1 MTGANPSSHMP
12 SAFVTGATG
21 LLGNNLVRALV
32 ARGVRVKALAR
43 SREKAQR
50 QFADTPSVE
59 IIAGDMSDVAAFA
72 DTLRGVD
79 MLFHTAAYFR
89 EGYTAGGGDHA
100 AIMQR
105 INVEGT
111 AALLPVAYVA
121 GVRRMVHTSSTV
133 TLYGPRGS
141 LINET
146 MLRAEHETNDYGRSK
161 IRTDRE
167 IDRFLSA
174 HPDMFVAFILPGW
187 MMGPG
192 DIGPTSAG
200 QLVMDFVR
208 GKLPGIPP
216 STFAVTD
223 ARDVAEAMIAAERN
237 GRRGERYIA
246 AGPEISM
253 KALFAKLERV
263 SGVRSPTFQVPMPLL
278 YALAGLN
285 ELRARVSGKQALINM
300 ETARFVASERYRT
313 SYDLSKTTRE
323 LGVAFRPV
331 EETLRDVIAWYREHG
346 WLNDAPALKVALKS
360 A

>member
-1 MTGANPSSHMP
+1 MTGANPSSHMQ

-32 ARGVRVKALAR
+32 AQGVRVKALAR

-50 QFADTPSVE
+50 QFADISSVE
-59 IIAGDMSDVAAFA
+59 IISGDMTDVAPFA
-72 DTLRGVD
+72 DALRGVD
-79 MLFHTAAYFR
+79 VLFHTAAYFR
-89 EGYTAGGGDHA
+89 ESYTAGGGDHA
-100 AIMQR
+100 AMMQR

-111 AALLPVAYVA
+111 AALLQVAYAA
-121 GVRRMVHTSSTV
+121 GMRRMVHTSSTF
-133 TLYGPRGS
+133 TLYGPRHS
-141 LINET
+141 AINET
-146 MLRAEHETNDYGRSK
+146 MPRAEHQANDYAKSK

-167 IDRFLSA
+167 IERFLST

-187 MMGPG
+187 MVGPG

-223 ARDVAEAMIAAERN
+223 ARDVAETMIAAARK
-237 GRRGERYIA
+237 GRGGERYIA
-246 AGPEISM
+246 AGPQISM
-253 KALFAKLERV
+253 KELFAKLEQV
-263 SGVRSPTFQVPMPLL
+263 SGVRSPTFQVPIPLL
-278 YALAGLN
+278 YALAGVN
-285 ELRARVSGKQALINM
+285 ELLARVSGKQALINL
-300 ETARFVASERYRT
+300 ETARVVASERYRA

-331 EETLRDVIAWYREHG
+331 EETLRDTIAFYREHG
-346 WLNDAPALKVALKS
+346 WLNDAPALKFRTA
-360 A
+360 